1 METKKVKKET
11 KKVSKK
17 AVDKNSIAA
26 ENVATEPVKVEK
38 TEKVEKVEKAEK
50 VETCECGTFSKK
62 VGPVPVIALVA
73 VAAVVFIALIG
84 IIACVCLNSGK
95 KVEKYPV
102 VFVSD
107 DKLYV
112 GTKNGKYNRVDNDF
126 EKYKT
131 DIIYKNEGTDKF
143 LYLSDDTLYEVKS
156 KNGEKKKIAS
166 DVKQAIYSD
175 NDKYIIYLD
184 EDNNLYSYKKSSKKI
199 AKNVSRLYAAV
210 NNKVYYSKGDS
221 LYFVGTLA
229 VKDPVKIDSDVSGF
243 SITEDKKYGV
253 YLKSEDGLTDVY
265 RIKIGSKK
273 GKKVV
278 TGAKNI
284 IAYND
289 DYSEF
294 IYTTESSKNTYN
306 LDGILKDDLKADDE
320 NYMDRYNGS
329 GYDSMSYSERYDK
342 YYVEQRDKI
351 REYVKDEGIDV
362 KSYDVYYAKNNKSKK
377 LASGVNNVLA
387 ADVDTKTVVYVKQT
401 LDKNKKLLISDYKY
415 LYDFKDDVEELLSNS
430 LYISKNGKKEVSIVK
445 NASDVNAYIAKGN
458 VFYVTKKDGKYDLN
472 MAKISFGKAKTKEV
486 ASDIDSKYLVEFK
499 DGFLYGTNESSKNSS
514 MDLNFV
520 KPNGKSKVIATDIYS
535 GRSPIISNNE
545 KKVFFYQNYDNG
557 EGDYVVYN
565 GSRVKTIMENVSRV
579 YYLTDDYMYVLND
592 CDSKGEC
599 DLSIYKGSKKLRKIA
614 SDVSEVVSYRN

>member
-11 KKVSKK
+11 QKVSENV
-17 AVDKNSIAA
+17 VDTESTKV
-26 ENVATEPVKVEK
+26 ENVATESV
-38 TEKVEKVEKAEK
+38 K
-50 VETCECGTFSKK
+50 VETCKCSIFAKK
-62 VGPVPVIALVA
+62 VGPIPMVALIGAAGVIL
-73 VAAVVFIALIG
+73 IALIG

-112 GTKNGKYNRVDNDF
+112 GTKNGKYNRVDNDY
-126 EKYKT
+126 EKYKA

-166 DVKQAIYSD
+166 NVKQAIYSD

-184 EDNNLYSYKKSSKKI
+184 EDNNLYSYKKTSKKI
-199 AKNVSRLYAAV
+199 AKNVSRLYAVV
-210 NNKVYYSKGDS
+210 NSKVYYTKGDS

-243 SITEDKKYGV
+243 SLTEDKKYGV
-253 YLKSEDGLTDVY
+253 YLKYEDGLSDVY
-265 RIKIGSKK
+265 RVKIGSKK

-278 TGAKNI
+278 TGAKNV

-289 DYSEF
+289 DYTEF
-294 IYTTESSKNTYN
+294 IYTTESSKSSYS

-351 REYVKDEGIDV
+351 REYVKEEGIEV

-377 LASGVNNVLA
+377 LVSGVNNVLA

-401 LDKNKKLLISDYKY
+401 LNKDKKLVISDYKY

-430 LYISKNGKKEVSIVK
+430 LYVSKNGKKEVSIVK
-445 NASDVNAYIAKGN
+445 NVSDVNAYIAKGN
-458 VFYVTKKDGKYDLN
+458 VFYVTKKDGKYNLD
-472 MAKISFGKAKTKEV
+472 MAKVSFGKAKTKEI
-486 ASDIDSKYLVEFK
+486 AEDIDSKYLVEFK

-520 KPNGKSKVIATDIYS
+520 KPNGKTKVVATDIYS
-535 GRSPIISNNE
+535 SRSPIVSNNE
-545 KKVFFYQNYDNG
+545 KKIFFYQNYDDG
-557 EGDYVVYN
+557 EGDFVVYN

-614 SDVSEVVSYRN
+614 SDVSDIVSYKN